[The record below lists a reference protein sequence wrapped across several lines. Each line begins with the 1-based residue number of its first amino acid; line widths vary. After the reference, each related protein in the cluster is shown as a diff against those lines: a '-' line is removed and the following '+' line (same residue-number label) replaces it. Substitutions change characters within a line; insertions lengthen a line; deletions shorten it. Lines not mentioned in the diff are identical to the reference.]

1 MILFRIFCGIEHP
14 QTECSTNLP
23 LQVMASRLKKI
34 LHRKSQNLQPNSLQ
48 GENMSIGGPG
58 DPALRATPYDATAP
72 GGLPETGAYPIRA
85 DGSSTAVQ
93 GNVHSSYNRGHQG
106 ARNDLTYPTSTSS
119 QPTAPQEPLHS
130 NVDPRIDRSY
140 PRSSSNAPSSTLPV
154 RDRPRGRDLAAETPL
169 AQEFS
174 GLSLGDGDGQ

>member
-1 MILFRIFCGIEHP
+1 
-14 QTECSTNLP
+14 
-23 LQVMASRLKKI
+23 MASRLKKI
-34 LHRKSQNLQPNSLQ
+34 LHRKSQNLQPDSLQ
-48 GENMSIGGPG
+48 GENMSTGGPS

-93 GNVHSSYNRGHQG
+93 GNVHSSYNRGHQ
-106 ARNDLTYPTSTSS
+106 PTSTSN
-119 QPTAPQEPLHS
+119 QPTVPQDPLHS
-130 NVDPRIDRSY
+130 TVDPRIDRTY
-140 PRSSSNAPSSTLPV
+140 PRPSSNVPPSAFTV
-154 RDRPRGRDLAAETPL
+154 KDRPRGRDSAAETPL